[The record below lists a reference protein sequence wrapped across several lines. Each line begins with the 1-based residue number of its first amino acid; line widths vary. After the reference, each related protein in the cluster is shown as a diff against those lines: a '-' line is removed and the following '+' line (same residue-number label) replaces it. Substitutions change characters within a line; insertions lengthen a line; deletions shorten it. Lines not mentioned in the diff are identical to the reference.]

1 MIEYFHDWKDTEG
14 YKAWLDSLQPGDTW
28 TYAYTRGYSS
38 QRGVCTVT
46 VEKLTKTQIVLLDG
60 TRYRRSDGGKVG
72 GSYVDKLYGP
82 SRPEELQQVAD
93 EREHRRL
100 AMELDGVNWLRFPK
114 DKLEAVLKVIKEV

>member
-1 MIEYFHDWKDTEG
+1 MIEYFHDEDSRDG

-38 QRGVCTVT
+38 QRSVCTVT

-72 GSYVDKLYGP
+72 GSYFDKLYGP
-82 SRPEELQQVAD
+82 SRPEELQQVDD

-100 AMELDGVNWLRFPK
+100 VVKLDAVNWQRFPK
-114 DKLEAVLKVIKEV
+114 EKLEAVLKIIKED

>member
-1 MIEYFHDWKDTEG
+1 MIEYFHDWKNVDG

-28 TYAYTRGYSS
+28 TYAYTSGYSS
-38 QRGVCTVT
+38 QRSVCTVT

-72 GSYVDKLYGP
+72 GSYFDKLYGP
-82 SRPEELQQVAD
+82 SRPEELQQVDD

-100 AMELDGVNWLRFPK
+100 VVKLDAVNWQRFPK
-114 DKLEAVLKVIKEV
+114 EKLEAVLKIIKED

>member
-1 MIEYFHDWKDTEG
+1 MIEYFHDWNNAEG

-38 QRGVCTVT
+38 QRSVCTVT

-72 GSYVDKLYGP
+72 GSYFDKLYGP
-82 SRPEELQQVAD
+82 SRPEELHQVAE

-100 AMELDGVNWLRFPK
+100 AVELEGIKWRNIVK
-114 DKLEAVLKVIKEV
+114 EKLEAVLKIIKED

>member
-1 MIEYFHDWKDTEG
+1 MIEYFHDWKNAEG

-38 QRGVCTVT
+38 QRGVSTVT
-46 VEKLTKTQIVLLDG
+46 VVKLTKTQIVLLDG

-72 GSYVDKLYGP
+72 GSYFDKLYGP

-100 AMELDGVNWLRFPK
+100 AAQLDVVAWQRFPK
-114 DKLEAVLKVIKEV
+114 DKLEAVLKIIKED

>member
-1 MIEYFHDWKDTEG
+1 MIEYFHDWKNAEG

-72 GSYVDKLYGP
+72 GSYFDKLYGP

-100 AMELDGVNWLRFPK
+100 AAQLDVVAWQRFPK
-114 DKLEAVLKVIKEV
+114 DKLEAVLKIIKED

>member
-1 MIEYFHDWKDTEG
+1 MIEYFHDEDSRDG

-60 TRYRRSDGGKVG
+60 TRYRRKDGGKVG
-72 GSYVDKLYGP
+72 GSYFDKLYGP
-82 SRPEELQQVAD
+82 SRPEELQQVAE
-93 EREHRRL
+93 EREQRRL
-100 AMELDGVNWLRFPK
+100 AAELKVVKWGNIAK
-114 DKLEAVLKVIKEV
+114 AKLEAVLEIIKED